1 MDAAVGYAEIALD
14 RGTLEKKENLEH
26 GESE

>member
-1 MDAAVGYAEIALD
+1 MDAAVGYAERALD
-14 RGTLEKKENLEH
+14 RWTLEKKGNSEH